1 MNTNNSSFELLHPHI
16 QKWIW
21 NKGWRSLNILQENTI
36 PYILERKSD
45 VIISAA
51 TAGGKTEAAFL
62 PILSYL
68 LNNPKNGFQ
77 VLYVSPLKALIND
90 QYCRLKDMIQG
101 SQINVVPWHGD
112 VSISVKNASIKNPI
126 GVLIITPESL
136 ESLLI
141 NRRTKIISLLCNL
154 DYIVID
160 ELHSFIGTER
170 GMQLR
175 SLLNRI
181 TKIIKHDPPRIAM
194 SATLADYEVASE
206 FLRGADIPYT
216 IPSSGDVKHETKILV
231 KSYLKNPG
239 EINYDIAE
247 EIFKKLR
254 GFNNLVFTNSRGY
267 AESYAVELAD
277 MSAKRCVPNEF
288 RVHHGNLSSIEREN
302 VEKEL
307 SQGAYPVTAFCTST
321 LELGI
326 DIGKVRSIA
335 QIGKSYSV
343 SSLRQRLGRSGRR
356 NEPSILRIFSL
367 EDTNVI
373 LPDLRLDL
381 IQNIA
386 VIELLKEKKYE
397 VPTVDRMHFSTL
409 IQQILSILASYGSF
423 YPKDGWIMLCRD
435 GAFKNVSSSLFLE
448 LLKSMGAHHIIAQMD
463 NGQIVIG
470 IHGEK
475 LLKNRDFYSAFN
487 TVKDAEVYIENSSKV
502 IGSLQGIPI
511 IGSIIILAGKRW
523 IITNSDKSR
532 MRVYVKPYVNGGK
545 ALYIGEEPE
554 VNELIARKMKEIYQ
568 SLTDY
573 NYLDSRSGVDL
584 QLIKARECFNANS
597 LKLVNLVDINGIS
610 ALFTWAGHRINRTI
624 SLLYQFCLGNQKE
637 IMYNHIYLLGITE
650 SDINKMLSSKIP
662 KVEDLASL
670 MHRNQK
676 EFAKYDEFLTDYLLN
691 MEYSKINL
699 DLDGAINVLRTT
711 FWK

>member
-1 MNTNNSSFELLHPHI
+1 MSSNNSSFELLHPHI

-21 NKGWRSLNILQENTI
+21 KKGWCSLNTIQENTI
-36 PYILERKSD
+36 PYVLDRTSD
-45 VIISAA
+45 VIINAA

-68 LNNPKNGFQ
+68 LNNPKIGFQ

-90 QYCRLKDMIQG
+90 QYGRLKDIIQG
-101 SQINVVPWHGD
+101 TQIDVVPWHSD
-112 VSISVKNASIKNPI
+112 VSISVKKASLKNPK

-141 NRRTKIISLLCNL
+141 NRRNITPLFSNL

-175 SLLNRI
+175 SLLSRI
-181 TKIIKHDPPRIAM
+181 TKMIKKDPPRIAM
-194 SATLADYEVASE
+194 SATLANYEVADN
-206 FLRGADIPYT
+206 FLRGADIPCV
-216 IPSSGDVKHETKILV
+216 IPSSGDVKHETKILI
-231 KSYLKNPG
+231 KSFIKNPG
-239 EINYDIAE
+239 EINYDVAE

-277 MSAKRCVPNEF
+277 MSAKRGVPNEF
-288 RVHHGNLSSIEREN
+288 RVHHGNLSLIERAN

-307 SQGAYPVTAFCTST
+307 SKGNYPVTAFCTST

-326 DIGKVRSIA
+326 DIGKVKSIA
-335 QIGKSYSV
+335 QIGKAYSV

-356 NEPSILRIFSL
+356 NEPSILRVFSL
-367 EDTNVI
+367 EDPNVI
-373 LPDLRLDL
+373 LPELKLDL
-381 IQNIA
+381 IQNVA
-386 VIELLKEKKYE
+386 VVELLKENKYE
-397 VPTVDRMHFSTL
+397 HPIVDCMHFSTL

-423 YPKDGWIMLCRD
+423 YPKEGWIMLCKD

-448 LLKSMGAHHIIAQMD
+448 LIKSMGMHQLVAQMD

-470 IHGEK
+470 IRGEK
-475 LLKNRDFYSAFN
+475 LLKNLDFYAAFN
-487 TVKDAEVYIENSSKV
+487 SAKDVEVYNEDSSKI
-502 IGSLQGIPI
+502 IGSLQGIQN
-511 IGSIIILAGKRW
+511 IGSVIILAGKRW
-523 IITNSDKSR
+523 IITNADKHKLK
-532 MRVYVKPYVNGGK
+532 VYVRPYINGGK

-554 VNELIARKMKEIYQ
+554 VNELIARKMRAIYL
-568 SLTDY
+568 SSSKY

-584 QLIKARECFNANS
+584 QLVKARECFNAYS
-597 LKLVNLVDINGIS
+597 LGSVSLVDINGVG

-624 SLLYQFCLGNQKE
+624 SLLYQFYMGNQKE
-637 IMYNHIYLLGITE
+637 IMYNHIYLLGITQA
-650 SDINKMLSSKIP
+650 DINIILSSEIP
-662 KVEDLASL
+662 KEEELASL
-670 MHRNQK
+670 ICRNQK
-676 EFAKYDEFLTDYLLN
+676 ELAKYDEFLTDHLLN
-691 MEYSKINL
+691 LEYSKINL
-699 DLDGAINVLRTT
+699 DLDRAINILQTS
-711 FWK
+711 FKK